1 MKTLENIQTLLQLLA
16 QYTSLISGE
25 EYMTLSAVVPA
36 VLELNLHLEQMKKVA
51 GMVEP
56 ATTLLTEL
64 KRRFRKFTDPTS
76 LDHDPLFLAATALD
90 PRYRV
95 LLNPSQKESARKELL
110 KRFKDN
116 QESTSSASS
125 SGTESPLTITLDAQ
139 EGGPPKKRFRLL
151 STVLEQKRKGSI
163 KLLSKQPPGEQEV
176 CHYLNAVHSVSDR
189 VDPIIFWIE
198 QEQTYPQLSLL
209 AIDILMIPGSSAP
222 VECIFSTAGEST
234 NDKKNRLSDS
244 NLEREVLSRKN
255 KNYL

>member
-1 MKTLENIQTLLQLLA
+1 MKILENIQTLLQLLA

-36 VLELNLHLEQMKKVA
+36 ILELNLHLEQMKKVA

-64 KRRFRKFTDPTS
+64 KCRFRKFTDPTS

-95 LLNPSQKESARKELL
+95 LFNPSQKESARKELL

-139 EGGPPKKRFRLL
+139 EGGPPPKKRFRLL
-151 STVLEQKRKGSI
+151 STALEQKRKESI

-176 CHYLNAVHSVSDR
+176 CRYLNAVHSVFDR
-189 VDPIIFWIE
+189 VDPITFWIE

-222 VECIFSTAGEST
+222 VECIFF
-234 NDKKNRLSDS
+234 NRW
-244 NLEREVLSRKN
+244 RI
-255 KNYL
+255 Y